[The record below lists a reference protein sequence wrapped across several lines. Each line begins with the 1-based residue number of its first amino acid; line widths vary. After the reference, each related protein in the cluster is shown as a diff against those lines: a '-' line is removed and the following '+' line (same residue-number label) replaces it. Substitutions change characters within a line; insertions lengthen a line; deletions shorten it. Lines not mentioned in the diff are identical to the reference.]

1 MRSSIWNHSS
11 LLALSNLIDNPS
23 LAAGPGL
30 SPLLLPHWDPGG
42 NSNGRSERAQ
52 DRDGM
57 CMAAAGSSSRRKGSS
72 SPAWPGLCAGCMCLH
87 TRASS
92 PQVPC
97 TAQQPCS
104 SCCFAA
110 SHHSLTPLPTNCTWR
125 TGIYSVEKDAR
136 YQNPLYKREK
146 KKMQRSTRKP
156 HIPAATNP
164 PSLPPLLF
172 ANP

>member
-57 CMAAAGSSSRRKGSS
+57 CMAAAGSSGRRMGSS

-92 PQVPC
+92 PQVPR

-110 SHHSLTPLPTNCTWR
+110 SHHLLTPLPTNCTWR
-125 TGIYSVEKDAR
+125 MGIYSVEKDAR

-146 KKMQRSTRKP
+146 KKCN
-156 HIPAATNP
+156 AALENLI
-164 PSLPPLLF
+164 SQLPPTRPHSPPF
-172 ANP
+172 IC